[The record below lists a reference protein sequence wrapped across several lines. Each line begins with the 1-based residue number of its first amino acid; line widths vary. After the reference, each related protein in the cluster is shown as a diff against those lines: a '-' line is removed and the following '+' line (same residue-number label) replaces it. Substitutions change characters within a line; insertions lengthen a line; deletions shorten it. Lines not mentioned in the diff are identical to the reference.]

1 MELTDSA
8 VDGFFYLAEHV
19 GTRCPD
25 CSCFLTIDPDSDVAL
40 CPKCGWMQ
48 PETPRKGTGR

>member
-25 CSCFLTIDPDSDVAL
+25 CSCFLTVDPDSGVAL
-40 CPKCGWMQ
+40 CPKCGWIE
-48 PETPRKGTGR
+48 PETTRKGTGR